1 MYSVTGSARGTNRR
15 GIAYT
20 TTVQSPLIKRG
31 DCYKYYVAGIV
42 SITNARD
49 KAMLLN
55 YDPSGSQACDNTAS
69 VTINGRTK
77 TITLR

>member
-1 MYSVTGSARGTNRR
+1 M
-15 GIAYT
+15 
-20 TTVQSPLIKRG
+20 
-31 DCYKYYVAGIV
+31 AGIV
-42 SITNARD
+42 SITNAWD

-55 YDPSGSQACDNTAS
+55 YDPSDSQACDNTAS